1 MVSETVSAGVINNP
15 AVSGAR
21 AAVCAAA
28 AASAAAAVGAGGCVR
43 KMQAFGLQPITGA
56 ACQEPLG
63 TRL

>member
-1 MVSETVSAGVINNP
+1 MASETVSASVINNP
-15 AVSGAR
+15 AVSVAR
-21 AAVCAAA
+21 AAMCTAAAA
-28 AASAAAAVGAGGCVR
+28 AASAVGAGRCVR